1 MGTDSQQ
8 ELFDIPGAQDIEG
21 VLSSAPSYSMTT
33 SSDSAS
39 PSPAVKPKSG
49 FSLWLSPAQ
58 DENLLTDLIVG
69 LTHKSS
75 PLTLPFQPHTTL
87 FADSRIP
94 PQYTLDDIVAATKRA
109 VAEVPDITKVT
120 CSFEAVEAGR
130 LFFQCVYIKLHK
142 DERKSKGLLEIHR
155 ALRKS
160 FGDSQ
165 DPEGEGY
172 FPHASLVYGDI
183 PFEERERII
192 KNLRDSGEVSSVEE
206 EKENGTASVIGLTDY
221 VTDEILVVKT
231 AGRSDE
237 WTIEARIPLCGKTIT
252 HEDL

>member
-87 FADSRIP
+87 FADSLIP

-109 VAEVPDITKVT
+109 VA
-120 CSFEAVEAGR
+120 AGR

-206 EKENGTASVIGLTDY
+206 AKENGTASVIGLTDY